1 MSCPVYVLLLMTFC
15 ACSCTVVLH
24 RRALLAAQGFR
35 EDNFFPGLAHLSQM
49 SIEVLENSFESSA
62 TATSIGQEP
71 AHAPLERIPP
81 QPGLVLFRGRQAN
94 SPIYVEGRGGFG
106 KNSKQ
111 AKLELDDV
119 LQTLL
124 QHGVENT
131 RDEAE
136 SVSGTS
142 GDSKRLPK
150 GLAKGKRKTRR
161 RKADRRRRRGR
172 RRKEL

>member
-1 MSCPVYVLLLMTFC
+1 
-15 ACSCTVVLH
+15 
-24 RRALLAAQGFR
+24 
-35 EDNFFPGLAHLSQM
+35 M

-94 SPIYVEGRGGFG
+94 SPIYVEGRSGFG